1 MVKSC
6 VKSGNWSQSEA
17 AISHLHIKD
26 ELCIYRELLLRV
38 IRIVIPDILRDRVL
52 KITRDGHQGIAETK
66 TTLLSKV

>member
-17 AISHLHIKD
+17 AIAYLHIKD

-38 IRIVIPDILRDRVL
+38 ITIVIPDILRDRVL
-52 KITRDGHQGIAETK
+52 KITRDGHQGIAKTK

>member
-1 MVKSC
+1 MMKSC

-17 AISHLHIKD
+17 AISYLYIKD

-52 KITRDGHQGIAETK
+52 KITHDGHQGVAKTK